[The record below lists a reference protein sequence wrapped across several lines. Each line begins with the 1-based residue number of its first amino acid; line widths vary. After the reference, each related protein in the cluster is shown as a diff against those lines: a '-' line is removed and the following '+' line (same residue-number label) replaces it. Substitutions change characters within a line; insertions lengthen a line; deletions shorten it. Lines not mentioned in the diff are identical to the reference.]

1 MSTPPWSFS
10 TDGCNN
16 FSEGPE
22 PNPLLASTSFCKWA
36 ICLPRMIARSRTRF
50 AWHLHRSFT
59 ATWRTSS
66 SSTTTFPLPV
76 PHPGCFS
83 GGGPRLSKRRL
94 AALAQKRLLHITVFC
109 LNYLYL
115 GRFPSLDEIGRR
127 PNAWQLRCFARLRS
141 LLVVSGSDSSEFPLV
156 PGRSG
161 PDLAAAIWQLEHFVS
176 NNQELRQSYAQ
187 TKPVQFE
194 EDPELC
200 PVSEHP
206 ELQPYKSLDA
216 GRLKLVGEGAWPI
229 EEYISG
235 VLWMPFQEPR
245 FLLHGQC
252 TQGAQVP
259 AFHLESKEENLRLA
273 KIWDAKGLLR
283 LFRGPLQDGH
293 SCRVFNAHKSNVVD
307 RQIGDRRVPNAR
319 EFSVDGPSR
328 HLPPGFLLTNLRV
341 KPLQQRLRGSIT
353 DRRDFYHQA
362 KVSEA
367 RANSNLLPFQYQAD
381 ELTGCV
387 ALARAI
393 EQEQAAKR
401 RGSANR
407 QLHGDGFGVEAI
419 ETHDHGNR
427 WYVGFGSLF
436 QGDHLGVEFA
446 LQAHETLLVDG
457 GSLDEKHRLRG
468 HALFPLAQRWEGLII
483 DDYFA
488 IGAEEV
494 GQDPEESF
502 AHHAL
507 LHARSTYEKS
517 DLPGSPEKDV
527 VAACCFKA
535 AGAEIVSSEDAVKR
549 GVTLVAAPLAK
560 RIALSSLSLRAASLP
575 VCSAKV
581 LSRLAGNWTSVLMY
595 RRCMM
600 AIVDN
605 LFAEAASAERYGVN
619 CAVPMTKTVAE
630 ELALLSALAP
640 IAASNVAVDYVEE
653 IFASD
658 ASLGRGAVVSTK
670 IDENLAEVLWL
681 GSDKKGCYTR
691 LDGVGL
697 ATLAA
702 AGEEIHDLPTADPI
716 NHPEC
721 PDEHPYKSPL
731 LYFDFV
737 EFFGGA
743 ARVSKCLAELGFT
756 VAPPLD
762 LSMSSHYDM
771 TDLRVIEWCMHMI
784 ASKRFRAFL
793 TEPPCTTFSPAAHP
807 AVRSYKQPEGFD
819 RLNPKTLTGNILAFR
834 SFALLKVGYRHRR
847 PCGKEQPRLS
857 KMAWLRFWS
866 TLIAL
871 GFEESV
877 IASCQ
882 FGSPHRKEFRFLT
895 YLLDSSKL
903 ETRCPGGHQHIRIQ
917 GAYTKQSAV
926 YTWELS
932 RHLAEAFAAALRRDA
947 ALDRDAPSVDGYES
961 IVINDL
967 LIANEW
973 IQEKCWCWKKKSHI
987 NVLESHGGLAVL
999 DIVARRYSNVR
1010 FNALLDSRVA
1020 KGALAKGR
1028 STSAGLQRACKRSA
1042 ALQLSAGLYPGWGF
1056 APTRLNVADDPTRGQ
1071 KVRAPSSA
1079 PLIKFFGA
1087 QEIQKLHAPGL
1098 VRWAANWAR
1107 LVILV
1112 HLASSLP
1119 CTEAGIAHGP
1129 DVFSD
1134 FGFYPPSLPQVTSF
1148 TSCLPHEFPGLSLL
1162 CTGHPASFGFLL
1174 LGFCLTV
1181 LTLALAGLWTH
1192 KGGRF
1197 LGHAPLRFWILVA
1210 GGFSLAHA
1218 NEPTSAL
1225 ERSRA
1230 QARAGNCPLPT
1241 RVVRKQTLDY
1251 RSGLLK
1257 NFAIWLFDQHGLLL
1271 SQMLTA
1277 KPPDAEEIANWLVE
1291 YGKAMFSAGKAYGK
1305 YAETINA
1312 ISTARPIIRKQ
1323 LVAAWDFAY
1332 AWLADEPFQHHPAM
1346 PLAVLLAM
1354 MTTAVVWGWPLEA
1367 AIIGLTW
1374 AGILRIGEVFLALRQ
1389 DLILPRDSAPGV
1401 VFGMLRIRSPKTRGR
1416 AARHQAAR
1424 IDAPDLLAFLDAV
1437 FGDMRHDVK
1446 LWPFSAAT
1454 LRKRFGD
1461 LLRAVGLPTERKG
1474 SLKPFDLGSLR
1485 PGGATHLLIQCENS
1499 EIVRRRGRWVT
1510 TKVMEVYLQEVMY
1523 TTYTERL
1530 DGPTKAKI
1538 AMLAG
1543 SFSKTIEEAIK
1554 LLQAA
1559 IPPTAWFSLFQA
1571 NDPRE
1576 LGRHGSNG

>member
-1 MSTPPWSFS
+1 
-10 TDGCNN
+10 
-16 FSEGPE
+16 
-22 PNPLLASTSFCKWA
+22 
-36 ICLPRMIARSRTRF
+36 MIAKSHTKF

-66 SSTTTFPLPV
+66 SPTTTFPLPV
-76 PHPGCFS
+76 PHPGCFN

-94 AALAQKRLLHITVFC
+94 AALAHKRLLHITVFC

-115 GRFPSLDEIGRR
+115 GRFPGLDEIGRR
-127 PNAWQLRCFARLRS
+127 PNAWQLQSLARLRS
-141 LLVVSGSDSSEFPLV
+141 LLVVSGSDSTEFPLV

-176 NNQELRQSYAQ
+176 NNQELRQSYVQ
-187 TKPVQFE
+187 SKPVQFD
-194 EDPELC
+194 EDPALC
-200 PVSEHP
+200 PVYEHP
-206 ELQPYKSLDA
+206 ELQPYKNLDA
-216 GRLKLVGEGAWPI
+216 NRLKLVGEGAWPM
-229 EEYISG
+229 EAYIGG

-252 TQGAQVP
+252 THGAQMP
-259 AFHLESKEENLRLA
+259 AFHLESKEENLKLA

-283 LFRGPLQDGH
+283 LFREPLQEGH
-293 SCRVFNAHKSNVVD
+293 FCRVFNAHKSTLVD

-319 EFSVDGPSR
+319 EFSVDGPSK
-328 HLPPGFLLTNLRV
+328 HVPPGFLLTNLRV
-341 KPLQQRLRGSIT
+341 KPFLQQLRGSVT

-362 KVSEA
+362 EVSEV
-367 RANSNLLPFQYQAD
+367 RANSNLLPFQYRD
-381 ELTGCV
+381 HELRGCI
-387 ALARAI
+387 ALAKAL
-393 EQEQAAKR
+393 EKEQAEKR
-401 RGSANR
+401 KGPVDRHL
-407 QLHGDGFGVEAI
+407 QGDGFGLEAA
-419 ETHDHGNR
+419 ETFDHGGK
-427 WYVGFGSLF
+427 WYIGFGSLF

-457 GSLDEKHRLRG
+457 GALDEKYRLRG
-468 HALFPLAQRWEGLII
+468 HALFPLTHRWEGLII

-488 IGAEEV
+488 IGAETI
-494 GQDPEESF
+494 GQRPEESF

-507 LHARSTYEKS
+507 LHAREIYARSA
-517 DLPGSPEKDV
+517 LPGSPEKDV
-527 VAACCFKA
+527 AAACCFKA
-535 AGAEIVSSEDAVKR
+535 AGAEIISSEEAVR
-549 GVTLVAAPLAK
+549 QGVTLVAAPLSK
-560 RIALSSLSLRAASLP
+560 RIALSSLSLRAAALP
-575 VCSAKV
+575 VCSARV
-581 LSRLAGNWTSVLMY
+581 LARLAGNWTSVLMY

-600 AIVDN
+600 AVVDD
-605 LFAEAASAERYGVN
+605 LFAEAAAAERYGVN
-619 CAVPMTKTVAE
+619 CAVPMTKKVAE
-630 ELALLSALAP
+630 ELVLLSALAP

-670 IDENLAEVLWL
+670 VDEGVAEVLWL

-691 LDGVGL
+691 LDGAGL
-697 ATLAA
+697 AALSA
-702 AGEEIHDLPTADPI
+702 AGEEVHDLPAV
-716 NHPEC
+716 HPDHFDVPE
-721 PDEHPYKSPL
+721 EHPYRSPL

-743 ARVSKCLAELGFT
+743 ARVSKCLAKMGFT

-762 LSMSSHYDM
+762 LSLSSHYDM

-784 ASKRFRAFL
+784 ASKRFKAFL
-793 TEPPCTTFSPAAHP
+793 SEPPCTTFSPAAHP

-819 RLNPKTLTGNILAFR
+819 RLNPKTLIGNILAFR
-834 SFALLKVGYRHRR
+834 SFALLKVGRRYQR

-857 KMAWLRFWS
+857 KMAWLQFWG
-866 TLIAL
+866 TLISL

-882 FGSPHRKEFRFLT
+882 FGSPHRKEFRFIT
-895 YLLDSSKL
+895 YLLNASKL

-917 GAYTKQSAV
+917 GGYTKQSAI

-932 RHLAEAFAAALRRDA
+932 QHLADAFAVALRRDA
-947 ALDRDAPSVDGYES
+947 AADSDMPCVDGYES

-967 LIANEW
+967 LIASKW
-973 IQEKCWCWKKKSHI
+973 MQEKCWSWKKKSHI

-999 DIVARRYSNVR
+999 DVVARRYSNAR

-1028 STSAGLQRACKRSA
+1028 STSTGLQRACKRST
-1042 ALQLSAGLYPGWGF
+1042 ALQLAAGLYPGWGF

-1071 KVRAPSSA
+1071 RVREPSSVA
-1079 PLIKFFGA
+1079 LIQFFGK
-1087 QEIQKLHAPGL
+1087 QDIQKLHAPSL
-1098 VRWAANWAR
+1098 ARWAANWAR
-1107 LVILV
+1107 LIILIQFATSLPGTEA
-1112 HLASSLP
+1112 LALGPCIFPDFGFCPSPPYHSNSLLSSLP
-1119 CTEAGIAHGP
+1119 HI
-1129 DVFSD
+1129 S
-1134 FGFYPPSLPQVTSF
+1134 
-1148 TSCLPHEFPGLSLL
+1148 
-1162 CTGHPASFGFLL
+1162 
-1174 LGFCLTV
+1174 LGFCLPDTGHLV
-1181 LTLALAGLWTH
+1181 INGLYLLGICLSVMTLALAGFWTH
-1192 KGGRF
+1192 KGGT
-1197 LGHAPLRFWILVA
+1197 LVVHAHFRFWILVA

-1218 NEPTSAL
+1218 MEPSSAL

-1257 NFAIWLFDQHGLLL
+1257 DFGVWLFDQHGQLL
-1271 SQMLTA
+1271 SQLLTA

-1346 PLAVLLAM
+1346 PLAVLLAL
-1354 MTTAVVWGWPLEA
+1354 MTTATVWGWPLEA
-1367 AIIGLTW
+1367 AIVGLTW

-1401 VFGMLRIRSPKTRGR
+1401 AFGLLRIRSPKTRGR

-1437 FGDMRHDVK
+1437 FGDMPQDAK

-1474 SLKPFDLGSLR
+1474 TLKPFDLGSLR
-1485 PGGATHLLIQCENS
+1485 PGGATHMLIQCENS

-1576 LGRHGSNG
+1576 LGRHGRNG